1 MLEFDSNQFKL
12 ISQIKNTATPSNQNG
27 IILEVL
33 HWLLAVRDLHL
44 RVLDLLGD
52 LQEARGDA
60 LALRGAHASDLLE
73 HLAGLRKV

>member
-1 MLEFDSNQFKL
+1 MESTDHGAS
-12 ISQIKNTATPSNQNG
+12 ATRPVPPPG
-27 IILEVL
+27 LRALGVAG
-33 HWLLAVRDLHL
+33 LAEKVDDLHL